1 MLPRM
6 VLRRRSQEAGRRRGT
21 IRIHRRRILARI
33 PNYQECAEYLTF
45 STDTSVDQSGARGR
59 SSSVDCGYL
68 ADSNSATANIADEKR
83 LH

>member
-6 VLRRRSQEAGRRRGT
+6 VLRRRSQEAERRRG

-33 PNYQECAEYLTF
+33 LNHQEYLTLL
-45 STDTSVDQSGARGR
+45 TDTSVDQSGARGR

-68 ADSNSATANIADEKR
+68 ADSNSTTANIANKKR
-83 LH
+83 LY